1 MKTKVKNSNMFR
13 LTVSLYTKKVVGH
26 TFKNTHTYDN
36 VKSKGDAMKLL
47 WALHANTEDTTHSMS
62 RKIIKATYNG
72 QPFVPFS

>member
-1 MKTKVKNSNMFR
+1 MKKKNSNMFR
-13 LTVSLYTKKVVGH
+13 LTVSLYTKKVVDQ

-36 VKSKGDAMKLL
+36 VKSKGDAMRLL
-47 WALHANTEDTTHSMS
+47 WSLHATPEDTQHSMS